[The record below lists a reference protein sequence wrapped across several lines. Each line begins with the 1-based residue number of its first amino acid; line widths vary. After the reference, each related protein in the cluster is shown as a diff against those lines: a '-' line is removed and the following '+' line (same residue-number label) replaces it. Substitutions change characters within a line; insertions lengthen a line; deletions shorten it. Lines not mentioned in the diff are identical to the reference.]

1 MAPLSESQLLRFF
14 IEIAALLIVSRVL
27 AEIAKRF
34 DQAPVIGELLAGV
47 LLGKSVL
54 GHLAPPLYAYLFTAD
69 PLVMHLLE
77 SLAWIGAIMLL
88 LYIGL
93 ETELE
98 ILRGLGRTAALISS
112 FGIALPFASGKRH
125 GSPGAAH
132 LVPSAQASYR

>member
-1 MAPLSESQLLRFF
+1 MAPLSESQLLRFL
-14 IEIAALLIVSRVL
+14 IEIAALLVVSRVL

-34 DQAPVIGELLAGV
+34 DQAPVIGELLAGI
-47 LLGKSVL
+47 LLGKIRAGPSR
-54 GHLAPPLYAYLFTAD
+54 AAAYAYLFSAD

-98 ILRGLGRTAALISS
+98 LLRGFGRTAAHDFE
-112 FGIALPFASGKRH
+112 FGNRAALRERIALGYRCRPAT
-125 GSPGAAH
+125 SPIPTAG
-132 LVPSAQASYR
+132 

>member
-1 MAPLSESQLLRFF
+1 MAPLSESQLLRFL

-34 DQAPVIGELLAGV
+34 DQAPVIGELLAGI

-54 GHLAPPLYAYLFTAD
+54 GHLAPPLYAYLFIAD

-77 SLAWIGAIMLL
+77 ALAWIGAIMLL

-93 ETELE
+93 ETEL
-98 ILRGLGRTAALISS
+98 RFCADSAA
-112 FGIALPFASGKRH
+112 PPR
-125 GSPGAAH
+125 
-132 LVPSAQASYR
+132 